1 MLIPRDFFARPSVE
15 VAPDLLGC
23 VLEHETADGLVAV
36 ELTEVE
42 AYAGRSDP
50 ASHAY
55 RGKTQRNAVMFG
67 PPGHAYVYFTY
78 GMHFCVNMVCLGE
91 EGSASAVLLRAG
103 AIIAGE
109 DLARARRT
117 RGPVPEG
124 RARIAPRDLARG
136 PARLCQALG
145 IDRSL
150 DGADVCVAGSPLRML
165 RRGGQPGPFGCAS
178 PGGRNPDPPWNPP
191 QDCHRT
197 PGRGEQRRRDPL
209 AVLVRRGPD
218 RLGVPGACAPATQTG
233 YPLTARWWHHA
244 GVDDIIDEL
253 SWRGLIAV
261 STDLDELRLALKSGR
276 VTLYGGF
283 DPTAPGLHI
292 GNLVLLVT
300 MRRLQLAGHRPIGLV
315 GGATG
320 LIGDPSGKS
329 AERVLNPA
337 ELVAEW
343 VERIR
348 GEVSRFLD
356 FDAGESSALIVSNLD
371 WTAPMHVLDFLRDI
385 GKHFSVNRMLDRES
399 VKARLEAGGI
409 SYTEFSYQLLQAMD
423 YLELYRRYGCTLQ
436 LGGSDQ
442 WGNLVAG
449 VGLIR
454 SVESASV
461 HALATPLITKP
472 DGTKY
477 GKTEGGAIW
486 LSADLMSPYAFYQ
499 FWLNVSD
506 AEVPNLLRVFSFK
519 SREEI
524 DQLVRESTE
533 RPAARIG
540 QRALAEEVTTLVHGA
555 EETQRAIAAS
565 RALFGQGSLTD
576 LDERTLAAVAAEV
589 RAAEIPGDGGLPPVA
604 NLMVA
609 AGVAPTVSA
618 ARRTIAE
625 GGAYL
630 NNQKVTD
637 EKAVPGADDL
647 LHGRY
652 LILRRGKRTVGA
664 VEVYSRGQVV
674 GYRTRRPISPSA

>member
-1 MLIPRDFFARPSVE
+1 
-15 VAPDLLGC
+15 
-23 VLEHETADGLVAV
+23 
-36 ELTEVE
+36 
-42 AYAGRSDP
+42 
-50 ASHAY
+50 
-55 RGKTQRNAVMFG
+55 
-67 PPGHAYVYFTY
+67 
-78 GMHFCVNMVCLGE
+78 
-91 EGSASAVLLRAG
+91 
-103 AIIAGE
+103 
-109 DLARARRT
+109 
-117 RGPVPEG
+117 
-124 RARIAPRDLARG
+124 
-136 PARLCQALG
+136 
-145 IDRSL
+145 
-150 DGADVCVAGSPLRML
+150 
-165 RRGGQPGPFGCAS
+165 
-178 PGGRNPDPPWNPP
+178 
-191 QDCHRT
+191 
-197 PGRGEQRRRDPL
+197 
-209 AVLVRRGPD
+209 
-218 RLGVPGACAPATQTG
+218 
-233 YPLTARWWHHA
+233 
-244 GVDDIIDEL
+244 VDDIIDEL

-261 STDLDELRLALKSGR
+261 STDIDELRAALNSGR
-276 VTLYGGF
+276 VTVYCGF

-292 GNLVLLVT
+292 GNLVQLLT
-300 MRRLQLAGHRPIGLV
+300 LRRLQLAGHRPIGLV

-337 ELVAEW
+337 EVVAGW
-343 VERIR
+343 VDRIR

-356 FDAGESSALIVSNLD
+356 FDAGETSALVVSNLD
-371 WTAPMHVLDFLRDI
+371 WTAPMTALEFLRDI

-399 VKARLEAGGI
+399 VRARLEAGGI

-423 YLELYRRYGCTLQ
+423 FLELYRRYGCTLQ

-486 LSADLMSPYAFYQ
+486 LSADLMPPYAFYQ

-506 AEVPNLLRVFSFK
+506 AEVPGLLRVFSFK
-519 SREEI
+519 TREEI
-524 DQLVRESTE
+524 DELVRESTE

-555 EETQRAIAAS
+555 DETGRAIAAS

-589 RAAEIPGDGGLPPVA
+589 RAAQVPRNGGLPPVA
-604 NLMVA
+604 NMMAA

-618 ARRTIAE
+618 ARRAIAG

-637 EKAVPGADDL
+637 EKAVPGAEDL
-647 LHGRY
+647 LYGRY

-664 VEVYSRGQVV
+664 VEVVPAS
-674 GYRTRRPISPSA
+674 

>member
-1 MLIPRDFFARPSVE
+1 
-15 VAPDLLGC
+15 
-23 VLEHETADGLVAV
+23 
-36 ELTEVE
+36 
-42 AYAGRSDP
+42 
-50 ASHAY
+50 
-55 RGKTQRNAVMFG
+55 
-67 PPGHAYVYFTY
+67 
-78 GMHFCVNMVCLGE
+78 
-91 EGSASAVLLRAG
+91 
-103 AIIAGE
+103 
-109 DLARARRT
+109 
-117 RGPVPEG
+117 
-124 RARIAPRDLARG
+124 
-136 PARLCQALG
+136 
-145 IDRSL
+145 
-150 DGADVCVAGSPLRML
+150 
-165 RRGGQPGPFGCAS
+165 
-178 PGGRNPDPPWNPP
+178 
-191 QDCHRT
+191 
-197 PGRGEQRRRDPL
+197 
-209 AVLVRRGPD
+209 
-218 RLGVPGACAPATQTG
+218 
-233 YPLTARWWHHA
+233 
-244 GVDDIIDEL
+244 VDDIIDEL

-276 VTLYGGF
+276 ITLYGGF

-423 YLELYRRYGCTLQ
+423 YLELYRRHDCTLQ

-454 SVESASV
+454 SVESASA

-486 LSADLMSPYAFYQ
+486 LSADLLSPYAFYQ
-499 FWLNVSD
+499 FLLNVSD
-506 AEVPNLLRVFSFK
+506 PEVPNLLRVFSFK

-524 DQLVRESTE
+524 DQLVRDSAE

-565 RALFGQGSLTD
+565 RALFGQGSLAD

-589 RAAEIPGDGGLPPVA
+589 RAVKISSHGGAVSTSSVGRPPDAPSHGGAVSTTGLSLPPVA

-609 AGVAPTVSA
+609 AGIFPTVSA

-630 NNQKVTD
+630 NNRKVTD
-637 EKAVPGADDL
+637 EKAVLGADDL

-664 VEVYSRGQVV
+664 VEVI
-674 GYRTRRPISPSA
+674 PEDD